1 MSLSLSCVP
10 TGGGATQTLCLAEA
24 WGNRWL
30 GCMGPK
36 ADDATGFLMAMPDS
50 ASKPEADWAKGG
62 YLTHAKPIKI
72 LP

>member
-1 MSLSLSCVP
+1 
-10 TGGGATQTLCLAEA
+10 
-24 WGNRWL
+24 
-30 GCMGPK
+30 MGPK
-36 ADDATGFLMAMPDS
+36 ADDATWFLMAMPDS